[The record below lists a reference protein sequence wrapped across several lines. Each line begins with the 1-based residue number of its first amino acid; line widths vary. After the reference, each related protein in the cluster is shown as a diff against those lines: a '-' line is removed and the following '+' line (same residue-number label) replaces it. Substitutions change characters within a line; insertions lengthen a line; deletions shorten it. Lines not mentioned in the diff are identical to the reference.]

1 MPSQKIPFVKM
12 HGNGNDFVLI
22 DEFKEILIPE
32 KEKSDFVKA
41 ICHRNFG
48 VGADG
53 VLFVQLSEKADARF
67 RYFNSDGSE
76 AEMCGNGIRCF
87 CRYLVEEGYAGEE
100 VRVETL
106 AGILKLTVNR
116 DGWWVKVDMGKPKF
130 EASEIPAE
138 GEGEFKKKMRVIDR
152 EFEVFAANTGVPHAV
167 IFLESLDFDIVP
179 YGREIRFSPLFPE
192 GTNVNFARIID
203 EHNIQVRTYERGVE
217 SETLSC
223 GTGSV
228 AVAAI
233 AVRHGLAKN
242 PVTIHT
248 RGGVLIIELESGVEG
263 DRAYM
268 TGTASRV
275 FEGFINTGELRI

>member
-1 MPSQKIPFVKM
+1 MLPEKIPFVKM

-22 DEFKEILIPE
+22 DEFGQILIPE
-32 KEKSDFVKA
+32 EKKPEFVKA
-41 ICHRNFG
+41 VCHRNFG

-53 VLFVQLSEKADARF
+53 VLFVQPSERADARF

-87 CRYLVEEGYAGEE
+87 CRYIVEEGYAGEN
-100 VRVETL
+100 VSVETL
-106 AGILKLTVNR
+106 AGVLGLAVKR
-116 DGWWVKVDMGKPKF
+116 DGWWVRVDMGEVKF
-130 EASEIPAE
+130 EAQEIPAE
-138 GEGEFKKKMRVIDR
+138 GEGEFRRKMRVIDR

-167 IFLESLDFDIVP
+167 IFLDSLDLDIVP

-192 GTNVNFARIID
+192 GTNVNFAKIMD
-203 EHNIQVRTYERGVE
+203 EHNIQIRTYERGVE
-217 SETLSC
+217 NETLSC

-233 AVRHGLAKN
+233 AVRRGLAKN

-248 RGGVLIIELESGVEG
+248 RGGILIIELQDG
-263 DRAYM
+263 RAYM